1 MELPAILLWR
11 QYGVGKSKATI
22 LLLLLSLSLS
32 LYFKQQFFVVVAVH
46 EVLAIESA
54 TNSATV
60 YNTKAPFPKA
70 VSNKGFA
77 R

>member
-1 MELPAILLWR
+1 MALASLKQQFFFFFSPF
-11 QYGVGKSKATI
+11 
-22 LLLLLSLSLS
+22 LSLS
-32 LYFKQQFFVVVAVH
+32 LYFKQIFFVVVAVH